1 MSNLVNLNGVR
12 KSFSLPLQAL
22 VAGILLLQLFFLFMV
37 LYLRRDFHFEL
48 ATITGVFG
56 WIMFAVT
63 IIFCAWNIISLLK
76 RNSQLKK
83 SESVEAKEQ
92 IFKSSTL
99 VRYVT
104 MTVIATTALVFALI
118 WKDIYFFIYFVFS
131 IIWQVLM
138 FPSKTK
144 IAMAVNY
151 DVEQQQPEAPVET
164 TPTEQTEPEQPQQD
178 NEQL

>member
-1 MSNLVNLNGVR
+1 MSNLINLNGVR

-22 VAGILLLQLFFLFMV
+22 VAVILLLQLFFLFIV

-56 WIMFAVT
+56 WIMLIVT
-63 IIFCAWNIISLLK
+63 IFFCAWNILSLLK
-76 RNSQLKK
+76 RNNQLKK
-83 SESVEAKEQ
+83 TESIEAKEQ

-104 MTVIATTALVFALI
+104 MTVIAITALVFALI
-118 WKDIYFFIYFVFS
+118 WKDIYFFIFFVFS

-144 IAMAVNY
+144 IAMAVKY
-151 DVEQQQPEAPVET
+151 DVEQPQPETPAET
-164 TPTEQTEPEQPQQD
+164 TPTEQKEPEQPQQD
-178 NEQL
+178 NAQL